1 MATST
6 TRLGTNLRASAR
18 GALALRGIFETVD
31 ASSCPGQY
39 NFHMHTVCSDGQLT
53 PAELIEQAIALG
65 LKEFAVTDHHTLKG
79 YYQAKQYMEDWQ
91 WRHPA
96 PIRRDAAGR
105 VSRGLPRLW
114 AGVEITSKL
123 AGTEVHILGYAFKP
137 NHDVIQPYLQGG
149 SLVGEDRLA
158 ENVIAAIQGAGGL
171 AVLAHPGRY
180 RRPPEDL
187 VPEAA
192 KRGIDGVETYYAYSN
207 PTHWQPCPKK
217 TPVIQALAQEF
228 DLLSTCGTDTHGKS
242 LTRRV

>member
-6 TRLGTNLRASAR
+6 TRLGTNLGASAR

-31 ASSCPGQY
+31 ASSCPSQY

-53 PAELIEQAIALG
+53 PAELIEQAIGLG

-96 PIRRDAAGR
+96 PIRRDVTGR

-114 AGVEITSKL
+114 AGVEITAKL
-123 AGTEVHILGYAFKP
+123 AGIDVHILGYAFKP
-137 NHDVIQPYLQGG
+137 SHDAIQPYLQGS
-149 SLVGEDRLA
+149 SLTGEGRLA
-158 ENVIAAIQGAGGL
+158 ENVIAAIQGSGGL

-180 RRPPEDL
+180 RRSPDEL

-192 KRGIDGVETYYAYSN
+192 KRGIDGIETYYAYSN
-207 PTHWQPCPKK
+207 PAHWQPCPKK
-217 TPVIQALAQEF
+217 TPAIQALAREF
-228 DLLSTCGTDTHGKS
+228 NLLSTCGTDTHGKN
-242 LTRRV
+242 LTRRA

>member
-1 MATST
+1 MATSAA
-6 TRLGTNLRASAR
+6 RLGTNPRTSAR
-18 GALALRGIFETVD
+18 GVLALRSIFETVD
-31 ASSCPGQY
+31 ASSCPSHY

-53 PAELIEQAIALG
+53 PGELIEQAIALG

-114 AGVEITSKL
+114 TGVEITSKL
-123 AGTEVHILGYAFKP
+123 DDTDVHILGYAFKP
-137 NHDVIQPYLQGG
+137 SHEAIQPYLQGS
-149 SLVGEDRLA
+149 SLMGDSRLA
-158 ENVIAAIQGAGGL
+158 ENVIQAIQGAGGL

-180 RRPPEDL
+180 RRSAEEL

-192 KRGIDGVETYYAYSN
+192 KRGIDGIETYYAYGN
-207 PTHWQPCPKK
+207 PSAWQPCPKK
-217 TPVIQALAQEF
+217 TPAIQTLAQDF
-228 DLLSTCGTDTHGKS
+228 HLLSTCGTDTHGKS